1 MRKEFVHN
9 GHSCVL
15 YLQKEPQFLL
25 LQPVDARDLQTDND
39 CHEICSFMD
48 RSFLYLKAAIN
59 NWNTDL
65 SPWEAPPVFGKEGF
79 GAGAEETL
87 RSLNELTDKALA
99 GQKDLPVILGGY
111 SLAGLFALWAAYQ
124 TDRFSA
130 VAAVS
135 PSVWF
140 PDWISYAET
149 RFPLVKTIY
158 LSLGDKEE
166 KTRNPV
172 MATVGDCV
180 RRQLELLQK
189 DGTVEHCTLEM
200 NEGNHFRDPEK
211 RCAKGFS
218 WCAQNLIN

>member
-1 MRKEFVHN
+1 MRKEFIRN
-9 GHSCVL
+9 GYNCVL
-15 YLQKEPQFLL
+15 YLQEAPQFLL
-25 LQPVDARDLQTDND
+25 LQPVDTRDLQNDND
-39 CHEICSFMD
+39 YLEICSSVN
-48 RSFLYLKAAIN
+48 RSFLYLKVAVN

-65 SPWEAPPVFGKEGF
+65 SPWEAPPVFGKEAF
-79 GAGAEETL
+79 GAGAKETL
-87 RSLNELTDKALA
+87 KTLEEILEEELVDHKE
-99 GQKDLPVILGGY
+99 LPVILGGY

-124 TDRFSA
+124 SDRFAA

-166 KTRNPV
+166 KTRNPL
-172 MATVGDCV
+172 MASVGDCI

-189 DGTVEHCTLEM
+189 DGTVEHCALEM